1 MAKGHFWVAGKSFIA
16 IGLNPIINVLMA
28 RSLFSGTC
36 RCHRHVGLRT
46 HHRRLCR
53 GGCPISH
60 EFHALV
66 ANYPRYKSDLVA
78 GRDWAGKLVVR
89 LHLTGYLDDNTKLK
103 LPVAGG
109 LLGAGRVILSVGVA
123 MVSVVALTIYFLIAY
138 PV

>member
-1 MAKGHFWVAGKSFIA
+1 M
-16 IGLNPIINVLMA
+16 
-28 RSLFSGTC
+28 
-36 RCHRHVGLRT
+36 
-46 HHRRLCR
+46 
-53 GGCPISH
+53 
-60 EFHALV
+60 
-66 ANYPRYKSDLVA
+66 A